1 MTFPMLQTTAAAAE
15 RGHLMRC
22 FQLKCIVQT
31 YAWGKIG
38 LDSAV
43 ARIAFAEGALS
54 DDIALEEGTPYAELW
69 MGTHP
74 SGPSLVV
81 LEQPWKTITPLS
93 EWLKHNPELGGSKSM
108 ATHKAHK
115 GSVPFLLK
123 VLSVRTALSIQAHP
137 DKLLA
142 QELHAKRA
150 DLYKDDN
157 HKPEMAIA
165 ITPFEA
171 LCSFQRATSIVANCA
186 ACPELVELIG
196 EDSVGALDQAAT
208 SEDDAK
214 PALRQLYTRLMTA
227 APHVVAQKLSNLISR
242 IEATVEMLR
251 APVDTLA
258 LRLHTQYPADVGVFC
273 VYLLNYICLKPGEAL
288 FMAANEPHAYLF
300 GDCVECMA
308 TSDNVVRAGLTPKFK
323 DTNTLCDML
332 TYKDG
337 PVERIQGTPISKF
350 VTAFIP
356 PPDVDEFRIERCQL
370 PPKSTSPLK
379 FVDGVSILIVVAG
392 NGTVE
397 ESALQPGSMG
407 AVQSIAVGTVLLV
420 SAGTHLTLKT
430 FENGMLAFRAMPRNA

>member
-1 MTFPMLQTTAAAAE
+1 MTSA
-15 RGHLMRC
+15 
-22 FQLKCIVQT
+22 
-31 YAWGKIG
+31 YA
-38 LDSAV
+38 
-43 ARIAFAEGALS
+43 
-54 DDIALEEGTPYAELW
+54 
-69 MGTHP
+69 
-74 SGPSLVV
+74 
-81 LEQPWKTITPLS
+81 Q
-93 EWLKHNPELGGSKSM
+93 SM
-108 ATHKAHK
+108 VSHKAHK

-137 DKLLA
+137 DKALA

-196 EDSVGALDQAAT
+196 EDSVSALDQAAT

-227 APHVVAQKLSNLISR
+227 PPHVVEQKLANLISR

-258 LRLHTQYPADVGVFC
+258 LRIHEQYPGDVGVFC
-273 VYLLNYICLKPGEAL
+273 VYLMNYICLKPGEAL
-288 FMAANEPHAYLF
+288 FMAANEPHAYLY

-308 TSDNVVRAGLTPKFK
+308 CSDNVVRAGLTPKFK
-323 DTNTLCDML
+323 DTNTLCDMVCSAVRPCRASRGPLGQTSRLCCARLRASLVRPCRSRVLRPRARAPVALVLSQL

-337 PVERIQGTPISKF
+337 PVERIQGTPVGKF
-350 VTAFIP
+350 VQAFIP

-370 PPKSTSPLK
+370 PPKSSSQLKVGNTRTAGLLAAASLCAPLPK
-379 FVDGVSILIVVAG
+379 RCWRQ
-392 NGTVE
+392 
-397 ESALQPGSMG
+397 SALPRDLRC
-407 AVQSIAVGTVLLV
+407 AA
-420 SAGTHLTLKT
+420 AATL
-430 FENGMLAFRAMPRNA
+430 PRRRWMA